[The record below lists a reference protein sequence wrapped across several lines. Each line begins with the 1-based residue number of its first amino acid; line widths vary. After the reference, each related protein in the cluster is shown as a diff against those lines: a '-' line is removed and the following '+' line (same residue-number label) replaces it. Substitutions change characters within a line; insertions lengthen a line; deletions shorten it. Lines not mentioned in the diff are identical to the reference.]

1 MSTEIKE
8 LSTLFADA
16 TAEFK
21 KARDKHDAEIKAA
34 GVVSTELKT
43 ALELAET
50 KLNDQ
55 FAALDAKLI
64 AMEIEQKRKFD
75 LSPKSRKSLGAQF
88 VEHAL
93 YTEEVKNGYGFGK
106 SVELKDISNLAA
118 SAGGLVPEFRDP
130 EVYRT
135 VGGMRQLRVRDLIP
149 TVPASGNAVVVM
161 RQTTATNN
169 AAPQGPQSGTGA
181 NQAIGAGEFAA
192 KAQSAYVWEEVTV
205 PIRTIAHFVP
215 ASRQILSDAP
225 QVQSLIDTELSYGLQ
240 LESDDQ
246 ILNGN
251 GTGQNLTGILGDSA
265 INDVGQLASGTTAAQ
280 RPAAMIEHIRAAVT
294 ECQKFEYYNINGLLL
309 NPVDFQTLETAK
321 ATDGHYLLVAFA
333 ATSGETPQIWRVPVI
348 VSNAIAVGNFLI
360 GDWTLGAKIYQREGV
375 SIRVSESDGTD
386 FIKNAVK
393 VLAEERMCLAVNR
406 PKAYCKGS
414 FTVA

>member
-1 MSTEIKE
+1 MEIKE

-21 KARDKHDAEIKAA
+21 SAQDKHDAEIKAA
-34 GVVSTELKT
+34 GVVSTELKA
-43 ALELAET
+43 ALTLAET
-50 KLNDQ
+50 KLTDQ

-64 AMEIEQKRKFD
+64 AMEVGQKRKFD

-93 YTEEVKNGYGFGK
+93 YNEEIKNGYGFGK
-106 SVELKDISNLAA
+106 SVELKDISNLAS
-118 SAGGLVPEFRDP
+118 SAGGLVSEFRDP

-161 RQTTATNN
+161 RQTTATNE
-169 AAPQGPQSGTGA
+169 AKPQGTTAGV
-181 NQAIGAGEFAA
+181 GAGEFAA
-192 KAQSAYVWEEVTV
+192 KSQSSYVWTEVTV

-246 ILNGN
+246 ILNGD

-265 INDVGQLASGTTAAQ
+265 INDVGQLASGTTDAQ

-406 PKAYCKGS
+406 PKAYCKGL
-414 FTVA
+414 FTIAA

>member
-1 MSTEIKE
+1 MEIKE
-8 LSTLFADA
+8 LLTLFADA

-21 KARDKHDAEIKAA
+21 AARDKHDDEIKAA
-34 GVVSTELKT
+34 GVVSTELQT
-43 ALELAET
+43 ALTLAET

-64 AMEIEQKRKFD
+64 AMEVDQKRKFD

-93 YTEEVKNGYGFGK
+93 YNEEVKNGYGFGK

-161 RQTTATNN
+161 RQTTATNE
-169 AAPQGPQSGTGA
+169 AKPQGTTAGV
-181 NQAIGAGEFAA
+181 GAGEFVA
-192 KAQSAYVWEEVTV
+192 KAQSNYIWTEVTV

-246 ILNGN
+246 ILNGD

-406 PKAYCKGS
+406 PKAYCKGL
-414 FTVA
+414 FTVAA

>member
-1 MSTEIKE
+1 MEIKE

-34 GVVSTELKT
+34 GVVSTELKD
-43 ALELAET
+43 ALTLAET

-55 FAALDAKLI
+55 FALLDAKLV
-64 AMEIEQKRKFD
+64 AMELDQKRQFD
-75 LSPKSRKSLGAQF
+75 LSPKSRKSFGAQF
-88 VEHAL
+88 VETAL
-93 YTEEVKNGYGFGK
+93 YTDEIKNNHGFGK

-135 VGGMRQLRVRDLIP
+135 VGGFRQLRIRDLIP
-149 TVPASGNAVVVM
+149 TVVASGNAVVVM
-161 RQTTATNN
+161 RQTTATNE
-169 AAPQGPQSGTGA
+169 AKPQGPQSGTGA
-181 NQAIGAGEFAA
+181 NQAVGAGEFAA
-192 KAQSAYVWEEVTV
+192 KSQSSYVWTEVTV
-205 PIRTIAHFVP
+205 PIRTLAHFVP

-246 ILNGN
+246 LLNGD
-251 GTGQNLTGILGDSA
+251 GTGQNLTGILSDAA
-265 INDVGQLASGTTAAQ
+265 INNVGQLAAGTTAAQ

-294 ECQKFEYYNINGLLL
+294 ECQKFEYYNINGLVL

-321 ATDGHYLLVAFA
+321 ATDGHFLLVAFA
-333 ATSGETPQIWRVPVI
+333 ATSAETPQIWRVPVI
-348 VSNAIAVGNFLI
+348 VSNAIAVNNFLI
-360 GDWTLGAKIYQREGV
+360 GDWTLGAKVYQREGV

-406 PKAYCKGS
+406 PKAYCKGL
-414 FTVA
+414 FTIAA